1 MIEINLL
8 PKDYLKGSK
17 ISLGKTGVYAI
28 AGAVGLVLM
37 LVGVTFFQI
46 YQLSALEEN
55 IVKAQQR
62 ASILQKD
69 IQIVDALIDLKGKI
83 TKRMTAVEMLDR
95 HRTVWVR
102 ILEDLAQ
109 NVPEYVW
116 MGNFRENVEMPAAP
130 ASQGKDK
137 DMNQPQPAPSAPGN
151 EPTVRKVEID
161 GYAFTLNSLAA
172 FMIKMMRSDYF
183 DDVELLSTSETKFGE
198 DEKAFNFVLSC
209 NLHYL
214 SDEDLQQQIAQTGN
228 EIQSQSSETSHKTLN

>member
-37 LVGVTFFQI
+37 LVGITFYQM
-46 YQLSALEEN
+46 YQLNSLEEN

-69 IQIVDALIDLKGKI
+69 IKVVDALIDLKGKI
-83 TKRMTAVEMLDR
+83 TKRMTAVETLDR

-102 ILEDLAQ
+102 ILEDLAR
-109 NVPEYVW
+109 NVPEFVW
-116 MGNFRENVEMPAAP
+116 LGNFRENVDAPPAEP
-130 ASQGKDK
+130 TKQGNNNKE
-137 DMNQPQPAPSAPGN
+137 QPQVASNSSN
-151 EPTVRKVEID
+151 EGPIVRKIEMD
-161 GYAFTLNSLAA
+161 GYAFTLNALAA

-183 DDVELLSTSETKFGE
+183 DEVELLSTTETKFGE
-198 DEKAFNFVLSC
+198 EEKAFNFVLSC

-214 SDEDLQQQIAQTGN
+214 SDEDLQQLIAQTGN
-228 EIQSQSSETSHKTLN
+228 EIQSQSSKTSHKTLN